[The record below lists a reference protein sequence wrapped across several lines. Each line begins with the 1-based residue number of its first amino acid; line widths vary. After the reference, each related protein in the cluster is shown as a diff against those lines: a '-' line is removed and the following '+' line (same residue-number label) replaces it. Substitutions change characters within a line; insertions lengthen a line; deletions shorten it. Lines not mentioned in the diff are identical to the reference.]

1 MSQWFNQILLHGHW
15 QLRYKS
21 SNSQHLRWLK
31 SQMKKGWTMGLL
43 EWILILMIWEE
54 AMGLSNWMMM
64 IFMLLP
70 PMLILQLLLFL
81 QVSRNLRVVDYV
93 RIRVLWALQ
102 CYMCKMLCFNLLL
115 LMIVAGNFKDM
126 DSKPDQVN
134 TQKPGDGEADVVT
147 CPICMEAWTSIGRHL
162 VSFFAFVKP

>member
-1 MSQWFNQILLHGHW
+1 
-15 QLRYKS
+15 
-21 SNSQHLRWLK
+21 
-31 SQMKKGWTMGLL
+31 
-43 EWILILMIWEE
+43 
-54 AMGLSNWMMM
+54 MM

-102 CYMCKMLCFNLLL
+102 CFMCKMLCFSLLL
-115 LMIVAGNFKDM
+115 LMIVAGSFKDM
-126 DSKPDQVN
+126 DSKPNQVS
-134 TQKPGDGEADVVT
+134 TQRPGDGEADVVT